1 MIKYVQYDD
10 AYFDRT
16 IDFLKREW
24 KSINTD
30 KWEKYFFWKY
40 INNPYIRFPN
50 IFVAV
55 DRRDII
61 GFRAIF
67 VQKFSYGNTV
77 LLIGSG
83 ADARIAESYR
93 GKGIYKALVDFGNS
107 YCNNN
112 NINYLLNLTSN
123 KNSTPILMKLG

>member
-1 MIKYVQYDD
+1 MIKYVQYTD

-93 GKGIYKALVDFGNS
+93 GKGIYKALVDFGNN